1 MKKLLFGNKSIF
13 LGWWVVFGSF
23 LSNAMYSVTGLVA
36 IGLFIEP
43 MSSSLGW
50 SVASISLGIALRQIA
65 GTIIG
70 PIIGPRVDK
79 TEPRNLFILST
90 IITGFSTIVLGFIT
104 NVWIFYMLYGV
115 IGAIA
120 ITGISNLV
128 TGTVISKW
136 FIKSRGRALGFS
148 DLGSSVGV
156 IILIPVI
163 NIIITSHSW
172 EMAWVFLGVLHLI
185 IMTPVSFLMKRQPED
200 YGLLPDNEANV
211 ENELKNSD
219 INSNKEV
226 WTAKEAIKTYQFWII
241 ILAFGLS
248 NISVMAI
255 LSHQINH
262 IVHKGFSST
271 QAALIISLWAIF
283 AGFARVLFGFIL
295 EKISVRYLSFIVMT
309 GSALGTYFL
318 LIGNSLELLYCF
330 AIIYGLFR
338 GAIVLMSIIIW
349 ADYYGRTHLGA
360 IRGLTTPFNIIS
372 LSAGPVLAGYFYDE
386 LGSYDMIFSVF
397 IMLYIISG
405 ILILFTNAPK
415 KK

>member
-1 MKKLLFGNKSIF
+1 MIEKKSLF

-43 MSSSLGW
+43 MSSSLNW
-50 SVASISLGIALRQIA
+50 SVASISVGIALRQIA
-65 GTIIG
+65 GTIVG
-70 PIIGPRVDK
+70 PLLGPRVDK
-79 TEPRNLFILST
+79 TEPKKLFFIST
-90 IITGFSTIVLGFIT
+90 FITGISTIVLGFIT
-104 NVWIFYMLYGV
+104 NVWVFYMVYGV

-172 EMAWVFLGVLHLI
+172 ELAWISLGLLHLI
-185 IMTPVSFLMKRQPED
+185 IMTPVAFLMKRQPED
-200 YGLLPDNEANV
+200 YGLLPDNEISV
-211 ENELKNSD
+211 EHDLITNDSKSD
-219 INSNKEV
+219 TVV

-255 LSHQINH
+255 LTHQINH
-262 IVHKGFSST
+262 IVHQGFSST

-283 AGFARVLFGFIL
+283 AGFARVLFGFLL
-295 EKISVRYLSFIVMT
+295 ERISVRYLSFIVMI

-349 ADYYGRTHLGA
+349 ADYYGRTNLGA

-372 LSAGPVLAGYFYDE
+372 LSIGPVAAGYFYDQ

-397 IMLYIISG
+397 ILLYVISG
-405 ILILFTNAPK
+405 VLILFTHSPK

>member
-1 MKKLLFGNKSIF
+1 MIEKKSLF

-43 MSSSLGW
+43 MSSSLNW
-50 SVASISLGIALRQIA
+50 SVASISVGIALRQIA
-65 GTIIG
+65 GTMVG
-70 PIIGPRVDK
+70 PLLGPRIDK
-79 TEPRNLFILST
+79 TEPKKLFFIST
-90 IITGFSTIVLGFIT
+90 LITGISTIVLGFIT
-104 NVWIFYMLYGV
+104 NVWVFYMVYGV

-163 NIIITSHSW
+163 NIIITTYSW
-172 EMAWVFLGVLHLI
+172 ESAWVSLGLLHLI
-185 IMTPVSFLMKRQPED
+185 IMTPVAFLMKRQPED
-200 YGLLPDNEANV
+200 YGLLPDNEISV
-211 ENELKNSD
+211 ENDVITNDSKLD
-219 INSNKEV
+219 TVV

-262 IVHKGFSST
+262 IVHQGFSST

-283 AGFARVLFGFIL
+283 AGFARVLFGFLL
-295 EKISVRYLSFIVMT
+295 EKISVRYLSFIVMI

-349 ADYYGRTHLGA
+349 ADYYGRTNLGA

-372 LSAGPVLAGYFYDE
+372 LSIGPVAAGYFYDQ

-397 IMLYIISG
+397 ILLYVISG
-405 ILILFTNAPK
+405 VLILFTHSPK

>member
-1 MKKLLFGNKSIF
+1 MIEKKSLF

-43 MSSSLGW
+43 MSSSLNW
-50 SVASISLGIALRQIA
+50 SVASISVGIALRQIA
-65 GTIIG
+65 GTIVG
-70 PIIGPRVDK
+70 PLLGPRIDK
-79 TEPRNLFILST
+79 TEPKKLFFIST
-90 IITGFSTIVLGFIT
+90 FITGISTIVLGFIT
-104 NVWIFYMLYGV
+104 NVWVFYMVYGV

-172 EMAWVFLGVLHLI
+172 ELAWISLGLLHLI
-185 IMTPVSFLMKRQPED
+185 IMTPVAFLMKRQPED
-200 YGLLPDNEANV
+200 YGLLPDNEISV
-211 ENELKNSD
+211 EHDLITNDSKSD
-219 INSNKEV
+219 TVV

-255 LSHQINH
+255 LTHQINH
-262 IVHKGFSST
+262 IVHQGFSST

-283 AGFARVLFGFIL
+283 AGFARVLFGFLL
-295 EKISVRYLSFIVMT
+295 ERISVRYLSFIVMI

-349 ADYYGRTHLGA
+349 ADYYGRTNLGA

-372 LSAGPVLAGYFYDE
+372 LSIGPVAAGYFYDQ

-397 IMLYIISG
+397 ILLYVISG
-405 ILILFTNAPK
+405 VLILFTHSPK

>member
-1 MKKLLFGNKSIF
+1 MIEKKSLF

-43 MSSSLGW
+43 MSSSLNW
-50 SVASISLGIALRQIA
+50 SVASISVGIALRQIA
-65 GTIIG
+65 GTIVG
-70 PIIGPRVDK
+70 PLLGPRVDK
-79 TEPRNLFILST
+79 TEPKKLFFIST
-90 IITGFSTIVLGFIT
+90 FITGISTIVLGFIT
-104 NVWIFYMLYGV
+104 NVWVFYMVYGV

-172 EMAWVFLGVLHLI
+172 ELAWISLGLLHLI
-185 IMTPVSFLMKRQPED
+185 IMTPVAFLMKRQPED
-200 YGLLPDNEANV
+200 YGLLPDNEISV
-211 ENELKNSD
+211 EHDLITNDSKSD
-219 INSNKEV
+219 TVV

-262 IVHKGFSST
+262 IVHQGFSST

-283 AGFARVLFGFIL
+283 AGFARVLFGFLL
-295 EKISVRYLSFIVMT
+295 ERISVRYLSFIVMI

-349 ADYYGRTHLGA
+349 ADYYGRTNLGA

-372 LSAGPVLAGYFYDE
+372 LSIGPVAAGYFYDQ

-397 IMLYIISG
+397 IVLYVISG
-405 ILILFTNAPK
+405 VLILFTHSPK

>member
-1 MKKLLFGNKSIF
+1 MIEKKSLF

-43 MSSSLGW
+43 MSSSLNW
-50 SVASISLGIALRQIA
+50 SVASISVGIALRQIA
-65 GTIIG
+65 GTMVG
-70 PIIGPRVDK
+70 PLLGPRIDK
-79 TEPRNLFILST
+79 TEPKKLFFIST
-90 IITGFSTIVLGFIT
+90 LITGISTIVLGFIT
-104 NVWIFYMLYGV
+104 NVWVFYMVYGV

-163 NIIITSHSW
+163 NIIITTYSW
-172 EMAWVFLGVLHLI
+172 ESAWVSLGLLHLI
-185 IMTPVSFLMKRQPED
+185 IMTPVAFLMKRQPED
-200 YGLLPDNEANV
+200 YGLLPDNEISV
-211 ENELKNSD
+211 ENDVITNDSKLDSV
-219 INSNKEV
+219 V

-262 IVHKGFSST
+262 IVHQGFSST

-283 AGFARVLFGFIL
+283 AGFARVLFGFLL
-295 EKISVRYLSFIVMT
+295 EKISVRYLSFIVMI

-338 GAIVLMSIIIW
+338 GAVVLMSIIIW
-349 ADYYGRTHLGA
+349 ADYYGRTNLGA

-372 LSAGPVLAGYFYDE
+372 LSIGPVAAGYFYDQ

-397 IMLYIISG
+397 IVLYVISG
-405 ILILFTNAPK
+405 VLILFTHSPK

>member
-1 MKKLLFGNKSIF
+1 MIEKKSLF

-43 MSSSLGW
+43 MSSSLNW
-50 SVASISLGIALRQIA
+50 SVASISVGIALRQIA
-65 GTIIG
+65 GTMVG
-70 PIIGPRVDK
+70 PLLGPRIDK
-79 TEPRNLFILST
+79 TEPKKLFFIST
-90 IITGFSTIVLGFIT
+90 LITGISTIVLGFIT
-104 NVWIFYMLYGV
+104 NVWVFYMVYGV

-163 NIIITSHSW
+163 NIIITTYSW
-172 EMAWVFLGVLHLI
+172 ESAWVSLGLLHLI
-185 IMTPVSFLMKRQPED
+185 IMTPVAFLMKRQPED
-200 YGLLPDNEANV
+200 YGLLPDNEISV
-211 ENELKNSD
+211 ENDVITNDSKLD
-219 INSNKEV
+219 TVV

-262 IVHKGFSST
+262 IVHQGFSST

-283 AGFARVLFGFIL
+283 AGFARVLFGFLL
-295 EKISVRYLSFIVMT
+295 EKISVRYLSFIVMI

-338 GAIVLMSIIIW
+338 GAVVLMSIIIW
-349 ADYYGRTHLGA
+349 ADYYGRTNLGA

-372 LSAGPVLAGYFYDE
+372 LSIGPVAAGYFYDQ

-397 IMLYIISG
+397 IVLYVVSG
-405 ILILFTNAPK
+405 VLILFTHSPK

>member
-1 MKKLLFGNKSIF
+1 
-13 LGWWVVFGSF
+13 
-23 LSNAMYSVTGLVA
+23 MYSVTGLVA

-43 MSSSLGW
+43 MSSSLNW
-50 SVASISLGIALRQIA
+50 SVASISVGIALRQIA
-65 GTIIG
+65 GTIVG
-70 PIIGPRVDK
+70 PLLGPRIDK
-79 TEPRNLFILST
+79 TEPKKLFFIST
-90 IITGFSTIVLGFIT
+90 FITGISTIVLGFIT
-104 NVWIFYMLYGV
+104 NVWVFYMVYGV

-172 EMAWVFLGVLHLI
+172 ELAWISLGLLHLI
-185 IMTPVSFLMKRQPED
+185 IMTPVAFLMKRQPED
-200 YGLLPDNEANV
+200 YGLLPDNEISV
-211 ENELKNSD
+211 EHDLITNDSKSD
-219 INSNKEV
+219 TVV

-255 LSHQINH
+255 LTHQINH
-262 IVHKGFSST
+262 IVHQGFSST

-283 AGFARVLFGFIL
+283 AGFARVLFGFLL
-295 EKISVRYLSFIVMT
+295 ERISVRYLSFIVMI

-349 ADYYGRTHLGA
+349 ADYYGRTNLGA

-372 LSAGPVLAGYFYDE
+372 LSIGPVAAGYFYDQ

-397 IMLYIISG
+397 IVLYVISG
-405 ILILFTNAPK
+405 VLILFTHSPK

>member
-1 MKKLLFGNKSIF
+1 MIEKKSLF

-43 MSSSLGW
+43 MSSSLNW
-50 SVASISLGIALRQIA
+50 SVASISVGIALRQIA
-65 GTIIG
+65 GTIVG
-70 PIIGPRVDK
+70 PLLGPRIDK
-79 TEPRNLFILST
+79 TEPKKLFFIST
-90 IITGFSTIVLGFIT
+90 FITGISTIVLGFIT
-104 NVWIFYMLYGV
+104 NVWVFYMVYGV

-172 EMAWVFLGVLHLI
+172 ELAWISLGLLHLI
-185 IMTPVSFLMKRQPED
+185 IMTPVAFLMKRQPED
-200 YGLLPDNEANV
+200 YGLLPDNEISV
-211 ENELKNSD
+211 EHDLITNDSKSD
-219 INSNKEV
+219 TVV

-255 LSHQINH
+255 LTHQINH
-262 IVHKGFSST
+262 IVHQGFSST

-283 AGFARVLFGFIL
+283 AGFARVLFGFLL
-295 EKISVRYLSFIVMT
+295 ERISVRYLSFIVMI

-349 ADYYGRTHLGA
+349 ADYYGRTNLGA

-372 LSAGPVLAGYFYDE
+372 LSIGPVAAGYFYDQ

-397 IMLYIISG
+397 IVLYVVSG
-405 ILILFTNAPK
+405 VLILFTHSPK

>member
-1 MKKLLFGNKSIF
+1 MLMIEKKSLF

-43 MSSSLGW
+43 MSSSLNW
-50 SVASISLGIALRQIA
+50 SVASISVGIALRQIA
-65 GTIIG
+65 GTIVG
-70 PIIGPRVDK
+70 PLLGPRIDK
-79 TEPRNLFILST
+79 TEPKKLFFIST
-90 IITGFSTIVLGFIT
+90 FITGISTIVLGFIT
-104 NVWIFYMLYGV
+104 NVWVFYMVYGV

-172 EMAWVFLGVLHLI
+172 ELAWISLGLLHLI
-185 IMTPVSFLMKRQPED
+185 IMTPVAFLMKRQPED
-200 YGLLPDNEANV
+200 YGLLPDNEISV
-211 ENELKNSD
+211 EHDLITNDSKSD
-219 INSNKEV
+219 TVV

-255 LSHQINH
+255 LTHQINH
-262 IVHKGFSST
+262 IVHQGFSST

-283 AGFARVLFGFIL
+283 AGFARVLFGFLL
-295 EKISVRYLSFIVMT
+295 ERISVRYLSFIVMI

-349 ADYYGRTHLGA
+349 ADYYGRTNLGA

-372 LSAGPVLAGYFYDE
+372 LSIGPVAAGYFYDQ

-397 IMLYIISG
+397 ILLYVISG
-405 ILILFTNAPK
+405 VLILFTHSPK

>member
-1 MKKLLFGNKSIF
+1 MIEKKSLF

-43 MSSSLGW
+43 MSSSLNW
-50 SVASISLGIALRQIA
+50 SVASISVGIALRQIA
-65 GTIIG
+65 GTIVG
-70 PIIGPRVDK
+70 PLLGPRIDK
-79 TEPRNLFILST
+79 TEPKKLFFIST
-90 IITGFSTIVLGFIT
+90 FITGISTIVLGFIT
-104 NVWIFYMLYGV
+104 NVWVFYMVYGV

-172 EMAWVFLGVLHLI
+172 ELAWISLGLLHLI
-185 IMTPVSFLMKRQPED
+185 IMTPVAFLMKRQPED
-200 YGLLPDNEANV
+200 YGLLPDNEISV
-211 ENELKNSD
+211 EHDLITNDSKSD
-219 INSNKEV
+219 RVV

-255 LSHQINH
+255 LTHQINH
-262 IVHKGFSST
+262 IVHQGFSST

-283 AGFARVLFGFIL
+283 AGFARVLFGFLL
-295 EKISVRYLSFIVMT
+295 ERISVRYLSFIVMI

-349 ADYYGRTHLGA
+349 ADYYGRTNLGA

-372 LSAGPVLAGYFYDE
+372 LSIGPVAAGYFYDQ

-397 IMLYIISG
+397 ILLYVISG
-405 ILILFTNAPK
+405 VLILFTHSPK

>member
-1 MKKLLFGNKSIF
+1 
-13 LGWWVVFGSF
+13 
-23 LSNAMYSVTGLVA
+23 
-36 IGLFIEP
+36 
-43 MSSSLGW
+43 
-50 SVASISLGIALRQIA
+50 
-65 GTIIG
+65 
-70 PIIGPRVDK
+70 
-79 TEPRNLFILST
+79 
-90 IITGFSTIVLGFIT
+90 
-104 NVWIFYMLYGV
+104 
-115 IGAIA
+115 
-120 ITGISNLV
+120 
-128 TGTVISKW
+128 
-136 FIKSRGRALGFS
+136 
-148 DLGSSVGV
+148 
-156 IILIPVI
+156 
-163 NIIITSHSW
+163 
-172 EMAWVFLGVLHLI
+172 
-185 IMTPVSFLMKRQPED
+185 
-200 YGLLPDNEANV
+200 
-211 ENELKNSD
+211 
-219 INSNKEV
+219 
-226 WTAKEAIKTYQFWII
+226 
-241 ILAFGLS
+241 
-248 NISVMAI
+248 MAI

>member
-1 MKKLLFGNKSIF
+1 MIEKKSLF

-43 MSSSLGW
+43 MSSSLNW
-50 SVASISLGIALRQIA
+50 SVASISVGIALRQIA
-65 GTIIG
+65 GTMVG
-70 PIIGPRVDK
+70 PLLGPRIDK
-79 TEPRNLFILST
+79 TEPKKLFFIST
-90 IITGFSTIVLGFIT
+90 LITGISTIVLGFIT
-104 NVWIFYMLYGV
+104 NVWVFYMVYGV

-163 NIIITSHSW
+163 NIIITTYSW
-172 EMAWVFLGVLHLI
+172 ESAWVSLGLLHLI
-185 IMTPVSFLMKRQPED
+185 IMTPVAFLMKRQPED
-200 YGLLPDNEANV
+200 YGLLPDNEISV
-211 ENELKNSD
+211 ENDVITNDSKLD
-219 INSNKEV
+219 TVV

-262 IVHKGFSST
+262 IVHQGFSST

-283 AGFARVLFGFIL
+283 AGFARVLFGFLL
-295 EKISVRYLSFIVMT
+295 EKISVRYLSFIVMI

-338 GAIVLMSIIIW
+338 GAVVLMSIIIW
-349 ADYYGRTHLGA
+349 ADYYGRTNLGA

-372 LSAGPVLAGYFYDE
+372 LSIGPVAAGYFYDQ

-397 IMLYIISG
+397 IVLYVISG
-405 ILILFTNAPK
+405 VLILFTHSPK

>member
-1 MKKLLFGNKSIF
+1 MIEKKSLF

-43 MSSSLGW
+43 MSSSLNW
-50 SVASISLGIALRQIA
+50 SVASISVGIALRQIA
-65 GTIIG
+65 GTIVG
-70 PIIGPRVDK
+70 PLLGPRVDK
-79 TEPRNLFILST
+79 TEPKKLFFIST
-90 IITGFSTIVLGFIT
+90 FITGISTIVLGFIT
-104 NVWIFYMLYGV
+104 NVWVFYMVYGV

-163 NIIITSHSW
+163 NIIITTHSW
-172 EMAWVFLGVLHLI
+172 ELAWVSLGLLHLI
-185 IMTPVSFLMKRQPED
+185 IMTPVAFLMKRQPED
-200 YGLLPDNEANV
+200 YGLLPDNEISV
-211 ENELKNSD
+211 EHDLITNDSKSD
-219 INSNKEV
+219 TVV

-255 LSHQINH
+255 LTHQINH
-262 IVHKGFSST
+262 IVHQGFSST

-283 AGFARVLFGFIL
+283 AGFARVLFGFLL
-295 EKISVRYLSFIVMT
+295 ERISVRYLSFIVMI

-349 ADYYGRTHLGA
+349 ADYYGRTNLGA

-372 LSAGPVLAGYFYDE
+372 LSIGPVAAGYFYDQ

-397 IMLYIISG
+397 ILLYVISG
-405 ILILFTNAPK
+405 VLILFTHSPK